1 MRRLKSV
8 LGYAWALTALPI
20 ILATFIGMNVW
31 ARGFTGL
38 TGLEITPWYTG
49 GKCAY
54 TVPHEGYTTS
64 VHEPVFQ
71 GLLGETKRGFVQVK
85 WTPAAGLSLPD
96 ELSDAIDVDGDGA
109 PDFSVRLKAG
119 AEEAEL
125 EPLSPLVLGVREV
138 LDLGK
143 ERAVRVNV
151 LNPKRR

>member
-1 MRRLKSV
+1 MRKLKSV
-8 LGYAWALTALPI
+8 LGYAWALTALPV

-31 ARGFTGL
+31 AKGFAGL
-38 TGLEITPWYTG
+38 TGLEITPKYTG

-64 VHEPVFQ
+64 VNEPVFQ

-85 WTPAAGLSLPD
+85 WTPAAGASLPD
-96 ELSDAIDVDGDGA
+96 ELNEAIDVDADGA

-119 AEEAEL
+119 VKKAEL
-125 EPLSPLVLGVREV
+125 KPLSPLVLGAREV
-138 LDLGK
+138 LDLGG

-151 LNPKRR
+151 LNPRRR